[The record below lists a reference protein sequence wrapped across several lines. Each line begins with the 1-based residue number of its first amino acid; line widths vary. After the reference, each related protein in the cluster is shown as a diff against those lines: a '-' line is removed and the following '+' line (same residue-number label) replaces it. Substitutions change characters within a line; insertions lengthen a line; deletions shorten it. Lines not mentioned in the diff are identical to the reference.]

1 MRLFTHSDGF
11 IFSFGFNMQ
20 ERKPDLY
27 YIGWCDPQTLDWDC
41 TNDSTYHHQ
50 AGWIRTPFIV
60 APQFIHELRGS
71 IVAYQ
76 TDMMIVLT
84 QASHPFVWQYTRYIP
99 EEFQGLRV
107 A

>member
-1 MRLFTHSDGF
+1 MRLFKHSDGF

-27 YIGWCDPQTLDWDC
+27 YIGWCDPQTLSW
-41 TNDSTYHHQ
+41 DSTKDNQ

-60 APQFIHELRGS
+60 APQFIHELHDQ
-71 IVAYQ
+71 IIAYQ
-76 TDMMIVLT
+76 TDVMLVLT
-84 QASHPFVWQYTRYIP
+84 RCGPPYIWDYTRYTP

>member
-20 ERKPDLY
+20 ERRPDAHR
-27 YIGWCDPQTLDWDC
+27 ICWCDPSSLSW
-41 TNDSTYHHQ
+41 NVSLNSL
-50 AGWIRTPFIV
+50 AGGIEVPFIV
-60 APQFIHELRGS
+60 APQFIHELHDQ
-71 IVAYQ
+71 IIAYQ
-76 TDMMIVLT
+76 TDGMLVLT
-84 QASHPFVWQYTRYIP
+84 RREPPYIWDYARYTP